1 MLMRASP
8 FMVAGWGYGVSSGCQ
23 YFSFFKI
30 LVNLLRSDI
39 ESLLTRLSACVQTVY
54 RTVCTDTR
62 FRLWSKSNWNI
73 VIKKLPDGSV
83 LINLFQSYL
92 VTSHYADLLASS
104 QISQVLLTTPQRLR
118 NQQSTRLLISG
129 ARFRFKS
136 YTLNFQNKKHPHEPY
151 PLK

>member
-1 MLMRASP
+1 MRASP

-62 FRLWSKSNWNI
+62 FR
-73 VIKKLPDGSV
+73 
-83 LINLFQSYL
+83 
-92 VTSHYADLLASS
+92 
-104 QISQVLLTTPQRLR
+104 
-118 NQQSTRLLISG
+118 
-129 ARFRFKS
+129 FKS